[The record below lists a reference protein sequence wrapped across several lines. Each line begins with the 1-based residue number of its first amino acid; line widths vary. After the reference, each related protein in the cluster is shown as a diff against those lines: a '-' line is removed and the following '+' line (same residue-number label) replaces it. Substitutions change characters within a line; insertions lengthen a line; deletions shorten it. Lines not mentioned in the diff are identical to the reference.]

1 MARRSKKAD
10 PKLILRWVLALGAV
24 LAIMATL
31 AVVLK
36 NQPAP
41 SEPQET
47 TTLTLAPN
55 PYGVEDFGYDEK
67 GYLTC
72 LAGESIPGIDV
83 SSHQGTIDWPKVKA
97 AGMEFAFIRLGYR
110 GYDSGTLHADS
121 LALTNL
127 REAKAAGLKIGA
139 YFFSQ
144 ALTMDEAVE
153 EAQFALAMLEGVE
166 LDLPLVYDWEYVS
179 ENART
184 GQMEPDT
191 LMTCVNAFCGA
202 VDQGGYEPMVYFNRE
217 LSKTLLDL
225 TELSDYPF
233 WLAMYTDQMNFPYK
247 VDFWQYSDEGQVP
260 GIEGNVDLNLY
271 FPS

>member
-1 MARRSKKAD
+1 
-10 PKLILRWVLALGAV
+10 
-24 LAIMATL
+24 
-31 AVVLK
+31 
-36 NQPAP
+36 
-41 SEPQET
+41 
-47 TTLTLAPN
+47 
-55 PYGVEDFGYDEK
+55 
-67 GYLTC
+67 
-72 LAGESIPGIDV
+72 
-83 SSHQGTIDWPKVKA
+83 
-97 AGMEFAFIRLGYR
+97 
-110 GYDSGTLHADS
+110 
-121 LALTNL
+121 
-127 REAKAAGLKIGA
+127 
-139 YFFSQ
+139 
-144 ALTMDEAVE
+144 
-153 EAQFALAMLEGVE
+153 MLEGVE